1 LEQGDAIGSPLGH
14 TVNTSLFL
22 AIGFIMFPSQVSE
35 IKQQAIIEK
44 AQDPNSS
51 VSPDAA
57 KEVIVDEAKKA
68 GSAAYQLNPNATTAQ
83 RQAQLDSVSRIF
95 YV

>member
-1 LEQGDAIGSPLGH
+1 ML
-14 TVNTSLFL
+14 
-22 AIGFIMFPSQVSE
+22 PSQISE

-51 VSPDAA
+51 VSSQAA

-68 GSAAYQLNPNATTAQ
+68 GSAAYQLDPNASPAQ
-83 RQAQLDSVSRIF
+83 RQAQLDAVS
-95 YV
+95 YLV